1 MVSGLIGASE
11 DHTLDDLRAKRDQEV
26 AYALAHRIM
35 TWFDTGRDP
44 RPWYFPQV
52 LRITKRWMAECV
64 TYHGGTFPGLLLLA
78 ENADEAARRILHE
91 SISWQ
96 EGTSSRRSCRSSG
109 RVTGPGR
116 PPTWTSSPPKRST
129 RPGRSAT

>member
-1 MVSGLIGASE
+1 MAGYRLEIRDPELFEEFTERSWLTLDTKDIPTQTMVSGLIGASE
-11 DHTLDDLRAKRDQEV
+11 DHTLDDLRAKRDQQV

-35 TWFDTGRDP
+35 AWFDTGRDP

-64 TYHGGTFPGLLLLA
+64 TYQGGTFPGLLLLA

-91 SISWQ
+91 SIA
-96 EGTSSRRSCRSSG
+96 SG
-109 RVTGPGR
+109 VQVR
-116 PPTWTSSPPKRST
+116 
-129 RPGRSAT
+129 